1 MLPHSPL
8 YRFLVSGG
16 SVRLHCSVTNVED
29 SGVSWIRLSDYQIL
43 TNGLATFT
51 SDRRFRLL
59 HAPGGSEWTL
69 ELLSVAEKD
78 EGGYQCQ
85 VRTEETTPGE
95 GTVMMVT
102 QMNFWA

>member
-1 MLPHSPL
+1 MTLLPHSPL

-43 TNGLATFT
+43 TNGLTTFT
-51 SDRRFRLL
+51 TDRRFKLL
-59 HAPGGSEWTL
+59 HVPGGAEWTL
-69 ELLSVAEKD
+69 ELLSVMEKD

-85 VRTEETTPGE
+85 VRPEEDGE
-95 GTVMMVT
+95 QRV
-102 QMNFWA
+102 